1 MSRLVRRQGQQI
13 DNAETEWRRLEEDK
27 RLQKERRDEEER
39 RKYGVEYTKN
49 IPKCYLHRMREILTD
64 PFVLRRRA

>member
-13 DNAETEWRRLEEDK
+13 DNAETEWRKRLEEDK

-39 RKYGVEYTKN
+39 RKYGVVTYE
-49 IPKCYLHRMREILTD
+49 RD
-64 PFVLRRRA
+64 LRIYQNATCTECGKF